1 MYIERFVCQEHNA
14 SGDWLVKGEIYI
26 KGEFSREEWEKIKV
40 AFMAMGLAQLSRG
53 PKPSESLPSRQ
64 EFIAAIMEDARNN
77 SDGEALRRLKKK
89 YHIPQL
95 LDIPVAANGGHKHG
109 EET

>member
-1 MYIERFVCQEHNA
+1 MYIERFTCQEHNA

-40 AFMAMGLAQLSRG
+40 AFMAMGLSQLSRG

-64 EFIAAIMEDARNN
+64 EFIAAMMEDVRNQN
-77 SDGEALRRLKKK
+77 GEALARLKKK
-89 YHIPQL
+89 YHLPQL
-95 LDIPVAANGGHKHG
+95 LDVPIDANG
-109 EET
+109 EV